1 MNIPGDPGQ
10 NHHASH
16 LPAHSRTHGHG
27 ALGAVSWNEPAYDQG
42 ENQNSNGIGLGVIWR
57 AVRRHWWQAAT
68 LWIIGSA
75 GLMGLAFSKIK
86 PTYLSYALLRVEP
99 PKANIFG
106 SSMNT
111 LPVQQ
116 IKRTHMQLI
125 KAPDV
130 LSDAVS
136 EHPEI
141 VRLPEIE
148 ESPSPEYVI
157 EKKLAVIDRLDS
169 ELIEVQMVG
178 ASADSTTEIV
188 NAVVNSYLKQA
199 GRWANETT
207 TTQIGK
213 LTRELE
219 KRQKEVEDLRR
230 NIQLL
235 GNELGA
241 ADPELIKDRTRVDL
255 AEYDRMSE
263 SLSSIEFERISA
275 ESKAERLRG
284 ELSQPAVFSQRQNL
298 QEAVVEAFYA
308 DPAIARL
315 ADELDDAKDQLDR
328 L

>member
-1 MNIPGDPGQ
+1 MSTPGDPGYSQ
-10 NHHASH
+10 HANH
-16 LPAHSRTHGHG
+16 LPAHLRAQGHG
-27 ALGAVSWNEPAYDQG
+27 ALGSVSWSEPAYDQ
-42 ENQNSNGIGLGVIWR
+42 ESQNSGGIGLGVVWR
-57 AVRRHWWQAAT
+57 AIRRHWWQAAT
-68 LWIIGSA
+68 LWVISSA
-75 GLMGLAFSKIK
+75 GLMLLAFTKVK

-99 PKANIFG
+99 PRANIFG
-106 SSMNT
+106 PTTT

-141 VRLPEIE
+141 VGLPEIE
-148 ESPSPEYVI
+148 NSPSPEYVI
-157 EKKLAVIDRLDS
+157 EKKLAIVDRLGS

-178 ASADSTTEIV
+178 ASPESTTEIV

-241 ADPELIKDRTRVDL
+241 ADPELIKDRSREGCFKAFRLNHWLGLSVFAGVALSYAL
-255 AEYDRMSE
+255 A
-263 SLSSIEFERISA
+263 
-275 ESKAERLRG
+275 
-284 ELSQPAVFSQRQNL
+284 
-298 QEAVVEAFYA
+298 
-308 DPAIARL
+308 
-315 ADELDDAKDQLDR
+315 
-328 L
+328 